1 MMKRV
6 VRKNSET
13 NSYGFSIMLT
23 QDYNNVGLYTPTDGQ
38 IGQLDM
44 VCNFVVKTIRTKRYV
59 TLKDGVDLE
68 RYKFI
73 KGLTYTVN
81 WGDIY
86 WIYNEDDS
94 DADDPYALGDEW
106 IIGEGLPEIDKK
118 YKDGDKYYDLN
129 TDKAYHWHPE
139 TIEIFSV
146 DGQSHVF
153 TYPVSSEEIITNGDY
168 EIKMTMSTP
177 WGNHQQIKN
186 VMIPPVDSRDITFD
200 MTMTTPEEIGYDT
213 EMLAYVNNT
222 GVIICR
228 NAVSRLNE
236 VTRYGNNVS
245 GATISDVEGMGG
257 VNGISQSTGN
267 VITYYI
273 DRIKYMDDT
282 QTGETTISLYPD
294 NFTSGDVVDGVEYIN
309 EMLFVEDG
317 PVVHQ
322 EVFNGVTGD
331 IDIQSDIFI
340 NRGKQ
345 APFEFYY
352 KLGEISN
359 MKELEQNGN
368 KFFTINNVDDFKL

>member
-44 VCNFVVKTIRTKRYV
+44 VCNFVVKTIKTKRYV

-81 WGDIY
+81 WGDGS
-86 WIYNEDDS
+86 E
-94 DADDPYALGDEW
+94 
-106 IIGEGLPEIDKK
+106 
-118 YKDGDKYYDLN
+118 
-129 TDKAYHWHPE
+129 E
-139 TIEIFSV
+139 TFQV
-146 DGQSHVF
+146 DGQSHLH
-153 TYPVSSEEIITNGDY
+153 TYTNDGDY

-186 VMIPPVDSRDITFD
+186 VMIPPVDSSDITFD

-236 VTRYGNNVS
+236 VTRYGSNS
-245 GATISDVEGMGG
+245 TTATISDAQGMSG
-257 VNGISQSTGN
+257 VNGISQSTPN

-294 NFTSGDVVDGVEYIN
+294 NFTNGDVVDGVEYIN